1 MESIRV
7 QNKDI
12 YRIEVNDK
20 GECIQFDLTDIE
32 LPFRLEKSKN
42 MVNDAEQWLKGQIL
56 IIGKREDVP
65 GKDGGLSANERAQLE
80 AYREFFRRMRAAI
93 DVLAGKDAAQKIF
106 GEQNYVGMFNDFMEQ
121 MAPHFDKMQLKG
133 IDIKKRIEEKYGE
146 KADDEI

>member
-65 GKDGGLSANERAQLE
+65 GKDGGLSAT
-80 AYREFFRRMRAAI
+80 
-93 DVLAGKDAAQKIF
+93 
-106 GEQNYVGMFNDFMEQ
+106 NDFMEQ
-121 MAPHFDKMQLKG
+121 MAPHVDKMQLKG